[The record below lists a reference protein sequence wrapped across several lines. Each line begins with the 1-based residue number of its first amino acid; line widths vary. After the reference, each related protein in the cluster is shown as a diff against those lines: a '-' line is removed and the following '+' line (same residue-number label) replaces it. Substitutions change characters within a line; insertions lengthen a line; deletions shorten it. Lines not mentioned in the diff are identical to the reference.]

1 LLLNRFFLKYSSRS
15 AFSLIKPNTLIGAF
29 ILSIASFSAFSIAD
43 STALQT
49 PWQQYKVKSGDNLS
63 TIFNRAGLSP
73 QDVLRVSNS
82 TKSAKTFV
90 RMIPGETLALLIK
103 EGDLQKIRYAISPT
117 TTIVLTKVFDA
128 ETDASIYQLAT
139 ETKQLTIATAAP
151 TIDSTLTNSKPE
163 PEPMLAVATQHDPVL
178 LINPANYNAIER
190 QNFTVS
196 SGDSLSTIFDHAGLA
211 AKHLSYLD
219 DGVKNS
225 SFALENPFSAL
236 SIGDSLSLLIVDDSL
251 LELIHTNQ
259 TGITTKVTRSLDSQ
273 QLYVIT
279 KMEPQPDIS
288 APLKIS
294 LASALADTDR
304 ADHWIYYT
312 VQPTDNLSTIFMRAG
327 LSHTDVYYV
336 NNAAQKERIF
346 QRMMPNEKVGFL
358 IRDGH
363 LIKIKYILSPLKSVL
378 FKRTDKD
385 SYAVK
390 ILERTPT
397 TVVKQVAGQINSSL
411 FVDALNAGLSN
422 SMTMNFAKVFAWDV
436 DFSQDIQVGDK
447 FKLIYEELT
456 IDGKKIKDGNII
468 AAQFDTGG
476 QSLIGIFYRDSEGGV
491 GFYTPEGRSM
501 RKAFLRM
508 PVEFA
513 RISSKFNLRRKH
525 PIYNKIRAHRGVD
538 YAAKRGTPIM
548 ASGNGKISYLGRR
561 GAYGKTIIIQH
572 GTSINTLYAHMSG
585 YNKELKVG
593 SRVKQGQIIGYVG
606 ATGAVTGAHLH
617 YEFRVDGI
625 HKNPLTVKLPKA
637 TNMPASEL
645 ESFKL
650 VADSALKQLN
660 FTTKIATSGPKIA
673 SIRRDTTAPA
683 TTITE

>member
-1 LLLNRFFLKYSSRS
+1 
-15 AFSLIKPNTLIGAF
+15 
-29 ILSIASFSAFSIAD
+29 
-43 STALQT
+43 
-49 PWQQYKVKSGDNLS
+49 
-63 TIFNRAGLSP
+63 
-73 QDVLRVSNS
+73 
-82 TKSAKTFV
+82 
-90 RMIPGETLALLIK
+90 MIPGETLALLIK
-103 EGDLQKIRYAISPT
+103 EGDLQKIRYAISPN

-139 ETKQLTIATAAP
+139 ETKELTIATAAP
-151 TIDSTLTNSKPE
+151 TINSTLTNPNPNSAPE
-163 PEPMLAVATQHDPVL
+163 PEPVLAVTTQHDPLVL
-178 LINPANYNAIER
+178 IDPDNYTAIER
-190 QNFTVS
+190 QNFIGT

-211 AKHLSYLD
+211 AKYISYLD

-225 SFALENPFSAL
+225 SFALEKPFSAL

-251 LELIHTNQ
+251 LELTHTSQ
-259 TGITTKVTRSLDSQ
+259 TGITTRATRGLDFQ
-273 QLYVIT
+273 HLYVIT
-279 KMEPQPDIS
+279 KIEPQLES
-288 APLKIS
+288 SVPLQIS
-294 LASALADTDR
+294 LESALADTDR
-304 ADHWIYYT
+304 ADNWIYYT

-363 LIKIKYILSPLKSVL
+363 LIKIKYIISPLKSVL
-378 FKRTDKD
+378 FNRTDKD

-390 ILERTPT
+390 VLERTPT

-476 QSLIGIFYRDSEGGV
+476 QSLIGIFYRDSEGDV

-561 GAYGKTIIIQH
+561 GEYGKTIIIQH

-593 SRVKQGQIIGYVG
+593 SRVKQGQVIGYVG

-637 TNMPASEL
+637 TNMQAKEL

-660 FTTKIATSGPKIA
+660 FTTKIATSEPKIA
-673 SIRRDTTAPA
+673 SIRQDTTAP
-683 TTITE
+683 TPTITE